1 MIGDRNITAV
11 VNARFHY
18 NINAVRLFVA
28 AFDTVVETL
37 SSPSFE
43 QAVGARGSDVAF
55 LSELLNNTVVQS
67 LIRVGTAQ

>member
-1 MIGDRNITAV
+1 M
-11 VNARFHY
+11 
-18 NINAVRLFVA
+18 

-43 QAVGARGSDVAF
+43 QSVGAKGSDIAF

-67 LIRVGTAQ
+67 LIKVRVFFVHYICPNQDIESLI